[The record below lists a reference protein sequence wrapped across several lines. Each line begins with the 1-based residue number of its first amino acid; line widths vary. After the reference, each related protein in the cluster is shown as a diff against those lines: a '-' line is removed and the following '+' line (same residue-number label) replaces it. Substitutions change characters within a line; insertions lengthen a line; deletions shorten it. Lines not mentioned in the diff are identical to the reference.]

1 MRSLIA
7 VVLGFSML
15 AACNTVQG
23 VGQDIQDAGETLE
36 KGAKKVEKAITE

>member
-7 VVLGFSML
+7 IVLGFIAL

-23 VGQDIQDAGETLE
+23 VGQDIQDAGKGLE
-36 KGAKKVEKAITE
+36 RGAKKVEKAITE